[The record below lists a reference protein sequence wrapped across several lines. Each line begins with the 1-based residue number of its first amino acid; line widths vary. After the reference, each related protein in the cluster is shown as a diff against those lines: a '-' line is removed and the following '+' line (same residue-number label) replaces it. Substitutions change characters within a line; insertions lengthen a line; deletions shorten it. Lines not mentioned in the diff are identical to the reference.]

1 MAVPEATVHLMAW
14 LAAGSSLCTFLDFDK
29 PTRALCSMFAATM
42 WYIMGFSAYQ
52 IRVVD
57 GTPETFSV
65 EPLAYVGFAAGTVMA
80 AWLAYHSF
88 KILTEAGEEAR
99 SVQLP

>member
-14 LAAGSSLCTFLDFDK
+14 LAAGSALCTFLDFDK
-29 PTRALCSMFAATM
+29 PTRALCSMFSAAM
-42 WYIMGFSAYQ
+42 WYVFAFSAHQ

-65 EPLAYVGFAAGTVMA
+65 EPLAYVGFGAGTVMA
-80 AWLAYHSF
+80 AFLAYHSF
-88 KILTEAGEEAR
+88 KILTESAEDAR
-99 SVQLP
+99 SVNLP